1 MPAIASLVA
10 FLLATLFGHL
20 PAATSRVAFTLRISR
35 LLGELLT
42 SGVPLRPGTAATA
55 LLRAFPSHR
64 HLAKSADEALALS
77 QSFDAI
83 VRPALSAIRNAED
96 GIVGVDSAPVETS
109 HFVTL
114 SFGDLANAFIAA
126 RDRQAAKFVM
136 VDGHLREVVD
146 VDGAL
151 ELLLAL
157 QRGPAC
163 FFLRLDKPVPGVTVT
178 RPAHVTADASPCW
191 LLVTEEG
198 YDPTLVSPLLT
209 TAQSI
214 GVAGF

>member
-10 FLLATLFGHL
+10 FLLATLLATL
-20 PAATSRVAFTLRISR
+20 PAASTATTRVAFATRLTR

-42 SGVPLRPGTAATA
+42 SGVPLRPGTAGTA
-55 LLRAFPSHR
+55 FLRAFP
-64 HLAKSADEALALS
+64 HLAKPAGEGLVLS

-146 VDGAL
+146 VDGVV
-151 ELLLAL
+151 EILLAL
-157 QRGPAC
+157 HRGPAC

-198 YDPTLVSPLLT
+198 YDPTRIAPLLT

-214 GVAGF
+214 GVAGL